1 MECAPDALRVGRRP
15 GGPNPAPRLTAGR
28 GDVAMRSPAGGD
40 REELAMMDE
49 TNVSRWMQRAYAL
62 TFAVSALAKLF
73 IVKVLLAHLR

>member
-1 MECAPDALRVGRRP
+1 MECAPDAVRVGRRP
-15 GGPNPAPRLTAGR
+15 GGSNPAPRQTAGR
-28 GDVAMRSPAGGD
+28 GEFAKRSPAGGD

-49 TNVSRWMQRAYAL
+49 SNASRWMQRAFAL